1 MSVNAW
7 LHPLVVRLSCAAD
20 TDLMAPLDEPRPL
33 SARERE
39 VLDALLRADFP
50 GAEQSRRLA
59 RDATVV
65 EECGCGCPTIY
76 FSTGREQHW
85 PAVEAYT
92 KLETYE
98 EVILFI
104 SDSGLWALEWSGGA
118 APAEFPPAAGLTV
131 WVPPGHKGPL
141 QPIRGQFDRW
151 FLASSQHPGGP
162 RQAAVM
168 PGEDCQLW

>member
-1 MSVNAW
+1 MKSADQHRWSQDERQCLV
-7 LHPLVVRLSCAAD
+7 HPLVVRLSCAAD

-50 GAEQSRRLA
+50 GAAQSRRLA
-59 RDATVV
+59 RDVTVV

-76 FSTGREQHW
+76 FSTGRERHW
-85 PAVEAYT
+85 SAVEAYT
-92 KLETYE
+92 NLETAE

-131 WVPPGHKGPL
+131 WVPPRPQGTAMSGKGS
-141 QPIRGQFDRW
+141 I
-151 FLASSQHPGGP
+151 
-162 RQAAVM
+162 
-168 PGEDCQLW
+168 